1 MTTAQEKRL
10 LKKARHRI
18 KRFIATGEHQARVY
32 QLDVDTFEYN
42 VKHHVES
49 LFFKRDKI
57 GRLRVVAQ
65 PTTPV
70 VQ

>member
-10 LKKARHRI
+10 MKKARHRI
-18 KRFIATGEHQARVY
+18 KRFIATGEHQARVHPTE
-32 QLDVDTFEYN
+32 DENVFEYK

-57 GRLRVVAQ
+57 GRLRVVSQ
-65 PTTPV
+65 PTSTV
-70 VQ
+70 